1 MWSTRLTTSRDEYDL
16 PVKPHVYGSR
26 ESACATRPYFSL
38 SMNSLIGMLSGIGGN
53 TPADWAGRNTIVQS
67 QSDVTGEIDG
77 SRMYR
82 GRSVGCEDA
91 ISGC

>member
-1 MWSTRLTTSRDEYDL
+1 
-16 PVKPHVYGSR
+16 
-26 ESACATRPYFSL
+26 
-38 SMNSLIGMLSGIGGN
+38 MNSLIGMLSGIGGN